1 MFCSTSLAE
10 RTSQLSEPVVLSA
23 YESVAASAGTPD
35 APFPKPE
42 DIMPLDPKWIDETN
56 ARNANE
62 RVKLEVELKSYTNNM
77 IKESIRVRGVR
88 DVG

>member
-1 MFCSTSLAE
+1 MEHVYQS
-10 RTSQLSEPVVLSA
+10 RDPQLYQQVLSA

-77 IKESIRVRGVR
+77 IKESIRVRGAR